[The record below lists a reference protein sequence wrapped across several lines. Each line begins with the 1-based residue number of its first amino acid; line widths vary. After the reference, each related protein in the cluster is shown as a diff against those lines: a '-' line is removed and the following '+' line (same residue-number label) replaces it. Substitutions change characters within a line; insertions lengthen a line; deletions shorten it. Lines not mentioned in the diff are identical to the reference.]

1 MTTHDLEKKT
11 DEIAMW
17 LASVT
22 CEQLREM
29 GAKGES
35 VIKTQYT
42 KEIVTAQYV
51 ELCES
56 LLK

>member
-1 MTTHDLEKKT
+1 LRSM
-11 DEIAMW
+11 
-17 LASVT
+17 SR
-22 CEQLREM
+22 EQLREM

-35 VIKTQYT
+35 VIKEQYT
-42 KEIVTAQYV
+42 KEIVTARYV